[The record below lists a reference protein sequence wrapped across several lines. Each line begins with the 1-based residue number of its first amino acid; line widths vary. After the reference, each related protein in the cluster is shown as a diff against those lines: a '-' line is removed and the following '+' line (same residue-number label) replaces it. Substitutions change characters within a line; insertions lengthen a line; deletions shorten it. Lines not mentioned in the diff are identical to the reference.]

1 MQQIPDAQKHLFWD
15 LLTCQGLERY
25 YNVVTGQSIRELIS
39 YARQLQHQ
47 QYASIATQM
56 MRLESCEYT
65 SPLALL
71 ATAKRLPNHTA
82 CRLQLVQLEHSHY
95 LPTCMTPEIMCL
107 HVRQVGQP
115 GPQILH
121 L

>member
-1 MQQIPDAQKHLFWD
+1 MLCLSLHILLLWFTHQVMQQISDAQKHLLWD
-15 LLTCQGLERY
+15 LLTRQGLERY
-25 YNVVTGQSIRELIS
+25 YNVVTGQSIRELTS

-56 MRLESCEYT
+56 MLLKSCEYT
-65 SPLALL
+65 SQSALL

-95 LPTCMTPEIMCL
+95 LPK
-107 HVRQVGQP
+107 HV
-115 GPQILH
+115 
-121 L
+121 